1 MTEGIDMTEGI
12 GMTERLDMTE
22 LPGIPEEVPCEY
34 KKQLKAFQI
43 QIKILLQ
50 NQQIL
55 LARLEKNPEDKKVLQ
70 QIEQVK
76 IYLISFSEQQEEILD
91 KVRNFL
97 QEIEHAKSQEPI
109 VKDTGK
115 TAAVGRT
122 PKLKGRKN
130 NSNKAK
136 SKSKSLKNSN
146 EVSHVTS
153 ESSDDEDDV
162 FLAYLDNTEGYRGHI
177 ENYDIGP
184 DDSDNC
190 DNSVEEFYRRIDTTE
205 TLETIEKVKFLDT
218 IDLLT
223 GPSYSSTVARIEELR
238 NMKQHCLVTY
248 VPDIADKKYRYQT
261 FLQSTINSPPHLRT
275 RKPNQLP
282 SGLPTS
288 RSSPRNIQP
297 LEKMETRNKAI
308 NLFKSQVDGCEDLEI
323 ELSSDADNFN
333 PSNQDFSLEERIQ
346 FRNQLLKRKLEME
359 DEMHQLSK
367 RAKYLQE
374 KKERQK
380 EEKMLLLKQ
389 QRETEEKIYMIL
401 QNLADAAS
409 TS

>member
-1 MTEGIDMTEGI
+1 MTDLSGV
-12 GMTERLDMTE
+12 
-22 LPGIPEEVPCEY
+22 PEDVPCEY
-34 KKQLKAFQI
+34 KEQLKAFQI

-55 LARLEKNPEDKKVLQ
+55 LARLKKNPEDKKVLQ
-70 QIEQVK
+70 QIDQVK

-91 KVRNFL
+91 KVRDFL
-97 QEIEHAKSQEPI
+97 QDIEKEKSQEPVAKEEKI
-109 VKDTGK
+109 S
-115 TAAVGRT
+115 GRT
-122 PKLKGRKN
+122 QRIKGRKS
-130 NSNKAK
+130 NSNKSK

-146 EVSHVTS
+146 EASHVTS
-153 ESSDDEDDV
+153 ESSDDEDDF
-162 FLAYLDNTEGYRGHI
+162 FLAYLDNTSGYRGHI

-184 DDSDNC
+184 DDSEVS

-205 TLETIEKVKFLDT
+205 TVETIEKIKFLDT

-223 GPSYSSTVARIEELR
+223 VPSYTSTLAKIEELR
-238 NMKQHCLVTY
+238 NMKQHSLVTY

-282 SGLPTS
+282 SGAPTS

-308 NLFKSQVDGCEDLEI
+308 NMFKSQIDGCEDVEI
-323 ELSSDADNFN
+323 ELSDAAANYKN
-333 PSNQDFSLEERIQ
+333 SYLEERIM
-346 FRNQLLKRKLEME
+346 FRNELLKRKLEME
-359 DEMHQLSK
+359 DEMQQLSK
-367 RAKYLQE
+367 RAKFLQE

-380 EEKMLLLKQ
+380 EERMLLLKQ
-389 QRETEEKIYMIL
+389 RKDTEEKIYKIL
-401 QNLADAAS
+401 QNLADEATAS
-409 TS
+409 